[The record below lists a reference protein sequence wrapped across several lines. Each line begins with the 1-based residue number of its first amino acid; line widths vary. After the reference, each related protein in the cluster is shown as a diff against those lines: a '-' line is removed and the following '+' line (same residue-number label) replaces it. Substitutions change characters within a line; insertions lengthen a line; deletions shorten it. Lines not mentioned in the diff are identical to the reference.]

1 MAAQG
6 PIVVVK
12 PAVPAQNLLL
22 PEALHESSSSDPS
35 STPPPRDSSKS
46 QSHHGTASLTAQET
60 PDGGALNAVHSSS
73 TRSHLSAPGSQVSG
87 YVSSAGCINLSISS
101 LRSWMFGKHWFQNAI
116 GAITLLATIVGLFV
130 FGLRTY
136 KLAVWSAHNDAF
148 QSCTGMIQVVKF

>member
-12 PAVPAQNLLL
+12 PAVPAQNPLL
-22 PEALHESSSSDPS
+22 PEALRESPSSDPS
-35 STPPPRDSSKS
+35 STPPDSSKS
-46 QSHHGTASLTAQET
+46 QSHHGAASLIAQET
-60 PDGGALNAVHSSS
+60 PDGGALNALHPSSA
-73 TRSHLSAPGSQVSG
+73 RSHSSAPGSQVSG

-116 GAITLLATIVGLFV
+116 GAITLLAAIVGLFV

-148 QSCTGMIQVVKF
+148 QSCTGMIQVGKF